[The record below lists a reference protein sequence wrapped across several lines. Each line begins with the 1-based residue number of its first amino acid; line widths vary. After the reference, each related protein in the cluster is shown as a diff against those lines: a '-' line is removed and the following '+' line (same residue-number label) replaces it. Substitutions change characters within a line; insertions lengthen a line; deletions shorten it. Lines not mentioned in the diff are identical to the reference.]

1 MSHSAHSQFSAFL
14 LPGLILLVA
23 RSCTLIGLLW
33 LIADSGAGAQQLA
46 REASELLQ
54 DIERYEQQLE
64 EYESEFGFFDI
75 RLREPLLAIEALH
88 AKLGNYPEVRTTQN
102 RRLQLTRAA
111 LGLEHP
117 DIIPLVE
124 AMVRTD
130 IRLSNWIEVSDH
142 LEHLRTLA
150 IANYGIDSEQAMLA
164 LQRQASWYEVRVYV
178 DENRER
184 ADNFMEARDIYE
196 KLLDLAEDK
205 YGEGDPR
212 LVPWLNRRAYSLY
225 QQVAGLNVDSP
236 VAMDMIQETVRK
248 DGPARL
254 ETSRMRGFINPI
266 SPGGINRVIPVT
278 EKGEPVG
285 VAYLRLANGF
295 INDIEDIAE
304 ALGDAEMAAMAQLY
318 HGDYAYLQ
326 GRSIGRSDYREARE
340 KLLALGIEP
349 ERLDAFFGRPMIIP
363 IPIFYSSFSD
373 LEAYQRSG
381 SELPLVGEVD
391 VAEDADPWET
401 PIHLGQF
408 RAWEQGLASI
418 PLPQPVD
425 GLLEFQTPLYSVD
438 VRFRINSRGNIS
450 GVKGLGIEPEDRR
463 ARSQA
468 VRAVRNLQFRPAL
481 YGNRAKPRDHVELR
495 YQIVNE
501 SD

>member
-46 REASELLQ
+46 REASELLE
-54 DIERYEQQLE
+54 DLERYEQQLE

-88 AKLGNYPEVRTTQN
+88 AKLGNYPEVKTTQN

-363 IPIFYSSFSD
+363 IPVFYSSFSD

-501 SD
+501 SE

>member
-46 REASELLQ
+46 REASELLE

-88 AKLGNYPEVRTTQN
+88 AKLGNYPEVKTTQN

>member
-75 RLREPLLAIEALH
+75 RLREPLIAIEALH

-363 IPIFYSSFSD
+363 IPVFYSSFSD

-501 SD
+501 SE

>member
-75 RLREPLLAIEALH
+75 RLREPLIAIEALH

>member
-1 MSHSAHSQFSAFL
+1 
-14 LPGLILLVA
+14 
-23 RSCTLIGLLW
+23 
-33 LIADSGAGAQQLA
+33 
-46 REASELLQ
+46 
-54 DIERYEQQLE
+54 
-64 EYESEFGFFDI
+64 
-75 RLREPLLAIEALH
+75 
-88 AKLGNYPEVRTTQN
+88 
-102 RRLQLTRAA
+102 LQLTRAA

-363 IPIFYSSFSD
+363 IPVFYSSFSD

-381 SELPLVGEVD
+381 SELPLAGEVD

-438 VRFRINSRGNIS
+438 VRFRINSRGNTS

-501 SD
+501 SE

>member
-1 MSHSAHSQFSAFL
+1 M

-54 DIERYEQQLE
+54 DLERYEQKLE

>member
-75 RLREPLLAIEALH
+75 RLREPLIAIEALH

-363 IPIFYSSFSD
+363 IPIFYSSFSN

>member
-75 RLREPLLAIEALH
+75 RLREPLIAIEALH

-340 KLLALGIEP
+340 KLLALGIEA

>member
-75 RLREPLLAIEALH
+75 RLREPLIAIEALH

-254 ETSRMRGFINPI
+254 ETSRIRGFINPI

>member
-75 RLREPLLAIEALH
+75 RLREPLIAIEALH

-501 SD
+501 SE

>member
-1 MSHSAHSQFSAFL
+1 MSHSAHSQVSAFL
-14 LPGLILLVA
+14 LPGSILLVA

-75 RLREPLLAIEALH
+75 RLREPLIAIEALH

-363 IPIFYSSFSD
+363 IPVFYSSFSD

>member
-1 MSHSAHSQFSAFL
+1 MSHSAHSQVSAFL

-54 DIERYEQQLE
+54 DLERYEQQLE

-363 IPIFYSSFSD
+363 IPVFYSSFSD

-381 SELPLVGEVD
+381 SELPLAGEVD

-438 VRFRINSRGNIS
+438 VRFRINSRGNTS

-468 VRAVRNLQFRPAL
+468 IRAVRNLQFRPAL

-501 SD
+501 SG

>member
-75 RLREPLLAIEALH
+75 RLREPLIAIEALH

-304 ALGDAEMAAMAQLY
+304 AMGDAEMAAMAQLY

>member
-88 AKLGNYPEVRTTQN
+88 AKLGNYPEVKTTQN

-254 ETSRMRGFINPI
+254 ETSRIRGFINPI

-363 IPIFYSSFSD
+363 IPVFYSSFSD

>member
-1 MSHSAHSQFSAFL
+1 
-14 LPGLILLVA
+14 
-23 RSCTLIGLLW
+23 
-33 LIADSGAGAQQLA
+33 
-46 REASELLQ
+46 
-54 DIERYEQQLE
+54 
-64 EYESEFGFFDI
+64 
-75 RLREPLLAIEALH
+75 
-88 AKLGNYPEVRTTQN
+88 
-102 RRLQLTRAA
+102 
-111 LGLEHP
+111 
-117 DIIPLVE
+117 
-124 AMVRTD
+124 
-130 IRLSNWIEVSDH
+130 
-142 LEHLRTLA
+142 
-150 IANYGIDSEQAMLA
+150 
-164 LQRQASWYEVRVYV
+164 
-178 DENRER
+178 
-184 ADNFMEARDIYE
+184 
-196 KLLDLAEDK
+196 
-205 YGEGDPR
+205 
-212 LVPWLNRRAYSLY
+212 
-225 QQVAGLNVDSP
+225 LNVDSP

>member
-1 MSHSAHSQFSAFL
+1 MSHSAHSQVSAFL

-46 REASELLQ
+46 REASELLE
-54 DIERYEQQLE
+54 DLERYEQQLE

-88 AKLGNYPEVRTTQN
+88 AKLGNYPEVKTTQN

-363 IPIFYSSFSD
+363 IPVFYSSFSD

>member
-1 MSHSAHSQFSAFL
+1 MSHSAHSQVSAFL

-54 DIERYEQQLE
+54 DLERYEQKLE

-304 ALGDAEMAAMAQLY
+304 AMGDAEMAAMAQLY

-340 KLLALGIEP
+340 KLLALGIEA

-363 IPIFYSSFSD
+363 IPVFYASFSD

>member
-46 REASELLQ
+46 REASELLE
-54 DIERYEQQLE
+54 DLERYEQQLE

-88 AKLGNYPEVRTTQN
+88 AKLGNYPEVKTTQN

-363 IPIFYSSFSD
+363 IPVFYSSFSD